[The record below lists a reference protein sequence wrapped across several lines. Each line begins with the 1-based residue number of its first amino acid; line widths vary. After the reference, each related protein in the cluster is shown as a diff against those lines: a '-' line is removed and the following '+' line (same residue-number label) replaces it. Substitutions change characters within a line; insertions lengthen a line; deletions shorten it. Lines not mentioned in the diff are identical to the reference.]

1 MQEIIAIGAI
11 NLLILLILII
21 GKFNITA
28 RIIKIKYG

>member
-21 GKFNITA
+21 GKFNIIA